1 DKCRM
6 TKPSSCGRS
15 SLVILHSS
23 FLRHW
28 WGIGGAFVIFCV
40 ASARPSIRADEW
52 PQFRGPNSV
61 QAAPADLPDKFGPTE
76 NVRWKAELPGRGL
89 SAPAITGNTIFLTAN
104 SGMRQTRLH
113 VLAFAADTGRKL
125 WERQFWATGQTL
137 CHPQTCMAAPTPVTD
152 GKFVYALFATCDLVC
167 LDLDGNVVWLRSL
180 SG

>member
-1 DKCRM
+1 EKMTNSVECPTERMTNDECPTNNEGMSNDKCRM

-61 QAAPADLPDKFGPTE
+61 QTAPADLPDKFGPTE
-76 NVRWKAELPGRGL
+76 NVRWKAE
-89 SAPAITGNTIFLTAN
+89 
-104 SGMRQTRLH
+104 
-113 VLAFAADTGRKL
+113 
-125 WERQFWATGQTL
+125 
-137 CHPQTCMAAPTPVTD
+137 
-152 GKFVYALFATCDLVC
+152 
-167 LDLDGNVVWLRSL
+167 
-180 SG
+180 